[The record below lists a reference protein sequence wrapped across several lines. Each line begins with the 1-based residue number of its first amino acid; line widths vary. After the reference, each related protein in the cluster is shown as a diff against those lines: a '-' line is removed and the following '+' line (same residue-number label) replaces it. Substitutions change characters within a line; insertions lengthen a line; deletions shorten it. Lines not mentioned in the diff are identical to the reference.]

1 MKPDLILL
9 EFEPRAVKDSF
20 GRSLNLWSDLT
31 AHTPSGL
38 YLRSLSQQLGYCN
51 VMLQSNTKATAIS
64 RFCGICFFQ
73 LIIKLSNFDE
83 FVECLDSLVQE
94 GYRLSPCLVKDLF
107 TQLRFSQKGFI
118 TVQGNA
124 WIYPVFHFSL
134 NTLSGLLD
142 PSSNKF

>member
-1 MKPDLILL
+1 M
-9 EFEPRAVKDSF
+9 
-20 GRSLNLWSDLT
+20 
-31 AHTPSGL
+31 
-38 YLRSLSQQLGYCN
+38 
-51 VMLQSNTKATAIS
+51 MLQSNTKATAIS

-124 WIYPVFHFSL
+124 
-134 NTLSGLLD
+134 
-142 PSSNKF
+142 